1 MATITESIKA
11 DVPIEYADKEWTEYL
26 FSSLYR
32 AYADRP
38 EDRNQE
44 SQKIDADSCTVRFVD
59 ESDETV
65 NVSVTVE
72 CQVPA
77 ETERVREQL
86 TRDLRQFREFLL
98 RHCGQDGCRPG

>member
-1 MATITESIKA
+1 MPAITESIKA
-11 DVPIEYADKEWTEYL
+11 EVPIKYADKEWTKYL

-32 AYADRP
+32 GYASSAGDP
-38 EDRNQE
+38 NQV
-44 SQKIDADSCTVRFVD
+44 SQKIDADSCTVTFVD

-65 NVSVTVE
+65 NVAVTVE

-86 TRDLRQFREFLL
+86 RRDLEQFREFLL
-98 RHCGQDGCRPG
+98 RHCAQDGCRPG